1 MKITKRQLRRIIREA
16 IDIMNAETGELM
28 IFDEMEGG
36 ADAPEAAARDIL
48 RRLRITPLESSHTY
62 DDDPD
67 VEIIEVSP
75 EDFAVIDTEIHG
87 KRKYRHA
94 KKEDARL
101 NTDNL
106 FARLD
111 RWIADAGSDYASD
124 NPEMDMQG
132 VAPDLAASAEFEF
145 RKDEW
150 DELIWHFDSQL
161 DYELDRGMTGEDALM
176 TYIADG
182 LAG

>member
-1 MKITKRQLRRIIREA
+1 MKITRRQLRRLIREG

-75 EDFAVIDTEIHG
+75 DDWALMDVELRG
-87 KRKYRHA
+87 KRRYRKN
-94 KKEDARL
+94 KKERERMDV
-101 NTDNL
+101 DNL
-106 FARLD
+106 LARAD
-111 RWIADAGSDYASD
+111 QWAADASGDYGAD
-124 NPEMDMQG
+124 NPEVDMQD
-132 VAPDLAASAEFEF
+132 VAWDLAGGAKYEF
-145 RKDEW
+145 REDEW
-150 DELIWHFDSQL
+150 DELIWHFDNSE
-161 DYELDRGMTGEDALM
+161 DELV
-176 TYIADG
+176 TYIADSI
-182 LAG
+182 AG